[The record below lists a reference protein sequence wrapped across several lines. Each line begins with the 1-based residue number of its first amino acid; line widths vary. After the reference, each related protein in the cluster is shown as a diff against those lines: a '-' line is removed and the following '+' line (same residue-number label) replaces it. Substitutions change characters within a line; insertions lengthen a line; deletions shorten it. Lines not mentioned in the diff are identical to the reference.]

1 MDLDKDKF
9 IKFYLII
16 QLHCR
21 DGVGNL
27 QSGWNARYLATID
40 FEVLFIDP

>member
-1 MDLDKDKF
+1 MAIPIGCLFYFSELYMDLDKDKF

-27 QSGWNARYLATID
+27 QSG
-40 FEVLFIDP
+40 